1 MKSETAD
8 IHIHLRAREEQREII
23 DQAAEASGVNRSQF
37 IMAATVKEAQNVL
50 LDRCMISV
58 DNKSFNEILNWLDNP
73 KTDAE
78 RAGVT
83 RLREAKLPWG

>member
-1 MKSETAD
+1 MKSETTD

-37 IMAATVKEAQNVL
+37 FLAATVKEAQNVL

-58 DNKSFNEILNWLDNP
+58 DNKSFNEILIWLDSP
-73 KTDAE
+73 KSDAE
-78 RAGVT
+78 RAGMR